1 MRLRRGEHAR
11 LHGDRW
17 AVTVATA
24 QRWVQVSVT
33 ECRWWSW

>member
-17 AVTVATA
+17 AVTVAA
-24 QRWVQVSVT
+24 AKRWVHGVAGRG
-33 ECRWWSW
+33 RWSR